1 MMDQAIFNWAVG
13 LAGFLGGWVLKVVW
27 DAVRDLRKDIRQIE
41 RDLPDIYV
49 RKDDF
54 REAVREMKDTMRDG
68 FNKMDG
74 TMNVLFKKLDKK
86 EDKE

>member
-1 MMDQAIFNWAVG
+1 MDQSILNWAFG
-13 LAGFLGGWVLKVVW
+13 LAGALGGWILKVIW
-27 DAVRDLRKDIRQIE
+27 DAMKELRRDMRQIE

-54 REAVREMKDTMRDG
+54 REAVREIKDTMRDG
-68 FNKMDG
+68 FNKMDS